1 MRVGLARLL
10 VVLALALSLAC
21 LGVGRKPVGEVHLP
35 ADAPYRGAAFS
46 NALYQTVGVRLEG
59 GNRVE
64 WVNNGRVFEA
74 AIAEIAKAKKT
85 VRPSPWM
92 TYPLEAWFQSASTK

>member
-1 MRVGLARLL
+1 MGLARLL

-35 ADAPYRGAAFS
+35 ADAPDRGAAFS

-59 GNRVE
+59 ERCAGMHVDCS
-64 WVNNGRVFEA
+64 
-74 AIAEIAKAKKT
+74 EIRT
-85 VRPSPWM
+85 SR
-92 TYPLEAWFQSASTK
+92 